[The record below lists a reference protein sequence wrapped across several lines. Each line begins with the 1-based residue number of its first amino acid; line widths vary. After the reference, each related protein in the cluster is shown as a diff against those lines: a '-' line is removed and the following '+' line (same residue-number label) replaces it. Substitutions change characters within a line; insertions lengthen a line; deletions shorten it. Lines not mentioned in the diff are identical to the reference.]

1 MIIRQLSLG
10 PMGNFTYL
18 AGAAAESGCVAIDPS
33 WDMKAVTDAAAEAGM
48 EVRAVLLTHGHFD
61 HSKHIAGLV
70 SGGLPAYIEES
81 DLPFLEAD
89 AKLFTTFHGD
99 TVLKLAGMDIRVLHT
114 PGHSPGSVCYL
125 AGDALFTGDTLF
137 VGEVGRV
144 DLPGSDPE
152 SMYKSMLALA
162 ALPPETRVY
171 PGHGYGDKDVS
182 TIGEQ
187 RAQNPYLK
195 MALKDREDFLSA
207 MR

>member
-18 AGAAAESGCVAIDPS
+18 AGASAEAGCVAIDPS

-48 EVRAVLLTHGHFD
+48 EVRAALLTHGHFD
-61 HSKHIAGLV
+61 HSKHIAGLIA
-70 SGGLPAYIEES
+70 GGVPAYIEES

-89 AKLFTTFHGD
+89 AKLFKTFRGD

-144 DLPGSDPE
+144 DLPGSDPQA
-152 SMYKSMLALA
+152 MYKSMLALA
-162 ALPPETRVY
+162 ALPPETKVY

-187 RAQNPYLK
+187 KAQNPYLK